1 MRNAKTRTVVSAVV
15 GGFLSFALGA
25 NAQKPNFSG
34 TWVLD
39 KETSDNL
46 EEKVRIGAG
55 GTNRITRIDVKRI
68 VDRLTHLAR
77 ASEEIEI
84 EQSAEDFT
92 VADKQDNLRIYYID
106 GKKHVRQTPWGVKLQ
121 TLTNWKDAQLI
132 ITTEGKDLGKV
143 TETYRLEG
151 EQLVFAVQLES
162 DDFENTVVARNQ
174 YFRKKG
180 R

>member
-1 MRNAKTRTVVSAVV
+1 MRNAKTRTVVAAVV
-15 GGFLSFALGA
+15 GGFLLFSMVAMA
-25 NAQKPNFSG
+25 RKPNFSG

-39 KETSDNL
+39 EERSDNL

-55 GTNRITRIDVKRI
+55 ETNQIARLDVKRI

-77 ASEEIEI
+77 ASDEIEI

-92 VADKQDNLRIYYID
+92 VADKEDNLRIYYID
-106 GKKHVRQTPWGVKLQ
+106 GKKHVRQTPWGARLQ
-121 TLTNWKDAQLI
+121 TLTNWKGTQLI
-132 ITTEGKDLGKV
+132 ITTDSKELGKV
-143 TETYRLEG
+143 TETYRMEG
-151 EQLVFAVQLES
+151 EQLVFIVQFES

-180 R
+180 Q